1 MPRPHRPDLHGAWYH
16 VINRGADRQDV
27 FSCDADFAY
36 FETLMAD
43 AVATHGIQIHAY
55 SLMDNHFHQL
65 IHCPEGGLSAAMKD
79 IQSVY
84 VGSYNHHHERTG
96 PMFEGRFTS
105 RLVDGSAALHL
116 TGRYIHR
123 NPLDIVPSHSLAHY
137 RWSSFRHYA
146 SGSVA
151 PNWLTT
157 SELDGQFQDHST
169 YERYVLTSHPSDK
182 QAERLGSPAALG
194 RLDAL
199 DEHVAAI
206 CGVAVDNLR
215 LRNLDNTARLLAQSR
230 SPSRPEY
237 SGQMISLCTTTWAA
251 PVRCEQQR
259 GEAVCDS
266 PTTPR
271 SRHCDTLYST
281 ADSTE
286 LRKGPDPMRNYLRRS
301 VTTAPLA
308 RTSSFGSMA
317 KTSFQVPA
325 AAQTSS

>member
-43 AVATHGIQIHAY
+43 AVVTHGIEIHAY

-65 IHCPEGGLSAAMKD
+65 MHCPEGGLSAAMKD

-105 RLVDGSAALHL
+105 RLVDGPAARHL

-123 NPLDIVPSHSLAHY
+123 NPLDIVPSDSLAHY

-146 SGSVA
+146 TESSA

-157 SELDGQFQDHST
+157 GELEGQFQDRSD

-182 QAERLGSPAALG
+182 QAERLSSPAALG
-194 RLDAL
+194 RLGAL
-199 DEHVAAI
+199 DELVAAI
-206 CGVAVDNLR
+206 CGVAVDHLG
-215 LRNLDNTARLLAQSR
+215 LRNLDNTARLLA
-230 SPSRPEY
+230 
-237 SGQMISLCTTTWAA
+237 ITL
-251 PVRCEQQR
+251 
-259 GEAVCDS
+259 AV
-266 PTTPR
+266 
-271 SRHCDTLYST
+271 
-281 ADSTE
+281 E
-286 LRKGPDPMRNYLRRS
+286 LRILGSDDLAAHYNLGSASSVRATARRGRVRLADDTAFESLRNAVLNGRFDRVAKG
-301 VTTAPLA
+301 A
-308 RTSSFGSMA
+308 
-317 KTSFQVPA
+317 
-325 AAQTSS
+325 

>member
-65 IHCPEGGLSAAMKD
+65 MHCPEGGLSAAMKD

-123 NPLDIVPSHSLAHY
+123 NPLDIVPSHSLANY

-157 SELDGQFQDHST
+157 SELDGQFQNRSA

-215 LRNLDNTARLLAQSR
+215 LRNLDNTARLLAITLAVEVRILGSDDLAVHYDLGSAGSVR
-230 SPSRPEY
+230 ATARR
-237 SGQMISLCTTTWAA
+237 GRVRLADDLAFASL
-251 PVRCEQQR
+251 RH
-259 GEAVCDS
+259 AVLNGRFD
-266 PTTPR
+266 R
-271 SRHCDTLYST
+271 V
-281 ADSTE
+281 A
-286 LRKGPDPMRNYLRRS
+286 KG
-301 VTTAPLA
+301 A
-308 RTSSFGSMA
+308 
-317 KTSFQVPA
+317 
-325 AAQTSS
+325 

>member
-65 IHCPEGGLSAAMKD
+65 MHCPEGGLSAAMKD

-157 SELDGQFQDHST
+157 SELDGQFQNHSA
-169 YERYVLTSHPSDK
+169 YERYVLTSHPSDE

-206 CGVAVDNLR
+206 CGVALDNLR
-215 LRNLDNTARLLAQSR
+215 LRNLDNTARLLAITLAVEVRILGSDDLAVHYNLGSAGSVR
-230 SPSRPEY
+230 ATARR
-237 SGQMISLCTTTWAA
+237 GRVRLADDLAFASL
-251 PVRCEQQR
+251 RH
-259 GEAVCDS
+259 AVLNGRFD
-266 PTTPR
+266 R
-271 SRHCDTLYST
+271 V
-281 ADSTE
+281 A
-286 LRKGPDPMRNYLRRS
+286 KG
-301 VTTAPLA
+301 A
-308 RTSSFGSMA
+308 
-317 KTSFQVPA
+317 
-325 AAQTSS
+325 